1 MKVASFKAPSGLIID
16 LDWLSHSLRT
26 TRSEVVRRAIQ
37 GTIEY
42 VRKHGKLPRVT
53 YTPIGDSA
61 IISFKVNEELI
72 KNLDELAYKLSV
84 PRSTLIR
91 TAVYYYVAMYSK
103 HYSPHEGRHIRV
115 YIVGSRPPWR

>member
-1 MKVASFKAPSGLIID
+1 MASFKAPSGLIID